1 MAPMVGTI
9 HPINSIQTNPG
20 TNPIKDPTNPTT
32 NPREVWIGAR
42 RWNMSLKRKSEI
54 LLNLLIIKAK
64 APGGNSYKNQIKPN
78 RAYLPSKSSSS
89 V

>member
-20 TNPIKDPTNPTT
+20 TNPIKDPTNLTT
-32 NPREVWIGAR
+32 NPRELWIGAR
-42 RWNMSLKRKSEI
+42 RGNMSSKRKSEI

-78 RAYLPSKSSSS
+78 RASLPSSSSSS

>member
-9 HPINSIQTNPG
+9 HPINSIQINPG

-54 LLNLLIIKAK
+54 LLNLSITKIKAL
-64 APGGNSYKNQIKPN
+64 GGNNQKNQIYS
-78 RAYLPSKSSSS
+78 YLQ
-89 V
+89 